1 VPGRADHGAVAAQTA
16 RPSILWIAPLTD
28 HSGYADEAR
37 GFLRALERAGHRPA
51 ARERRWRDSDAGLG
65 AADRAMVRKQLARA
79 PRDPVVAV
87 HHHIPNGEVH
97 VVENAVNVARTMFE
111 TDSIPAR
118 WVPELLERDEIWVPS
133 RHNAE
138 SFRSAGIPAS
148 KLRVIGGTLD
158 FDLFSPGA
166 DPLPV
171 ERRKGEVLFVANF
184 DFSERKGWRTL
195 LRAWARAFHR
205 HDPVRLLLKTGSFQ
219 NGDRHVRERIDGFL
233 RAVARERPGEAAPVT
248 VLTDTLGPDEL
259 PRLYAAADAYVMPS
273 HGEGWGRPL
282 MEALAMGLPS
292 IASRWSG
299 PLEFMEESSSWLID
313 GQLVPVPLD
322 AEPYF
327 GAANGHRWFE
337 PDVDALVAAL
347 RDIAAD
353 PRAARAR
360 AAGARRGLLE
370 RHGPE
375 PVAARIAAAVEE
387 LVERHGPGR
396 STGVVMRG
404 PFGSTASLAVAND
417 HLADALSGLGRRVRH
432 RAQAVG
438 SLGEEVPGFTHSWP
452 PNFEPVTDGPT
463 VVCLPWEYGSP
474 PAEWVEEVTAR
485 VDRVWAPSAY
495 VRDGYVAAGMPPN
508 IVEVVPYGVDT
519 ERYTPGGPRFG
530 LPRSAACV
538 FLFVGGTI
546 WRKGVDILLAAWQEA
561 FGAADDVLLIVKDFG
576 AATHYRGQTDQQTLR
591 WLAARD
597 DIAPVVYLEDDLAP
611 DALPSLYRAADV
623 LVAPYRGEGF
633 CLPALEAMSCGVPV
647 IHTGAGPTGEFVPPG
662 AGWALPSRPVGF
674 DTELRLPRLAG
685 PASVLE
691 VDRAALVAALRD
703 AARDPA
709 GRMDRGRAAHDA
721 ALRRTWRH
729 AAAIAERSLHRL
741 EAERLPPA
749 RTVVPARVEGHD
761 EIVLYAPDWESEAAW
776 APPLLSWAEA
786 FGPQDPVTLAL
797 HVPSGDP
804 EQLGERILAALR
816 TAGHDDEALPD
827 LALCEPGAA
836 GIAALVARAGAVLL
850 GAGDD
855 GRPELTRRARRL
867 LRPTAADLRAFAAD
881 VRAQRPLAAAG

>member
-1 VPGRADHGAVAAQTA
+1 M
-16 RPSILWIAPLTD
+16 L
-28 HSGYADEAR
+28 
-37 GFLRALERAGHRPA
+37 
-51 ARERRWRDSDAGLG
+51 
-65 AADRAMVRKQLARA
+65 RKQLARA
-79 PRDPVVAV
+79 PREPVVAV
-87 HHHIPNGEVH
+87 HHHIPTGTVE

-166 DPLPV
+166 NPLPV
-171 ERRKGEVLFVANF
+171 ERREGEVLFLANF

-205 HDPVRLLLKTGSFQ
+205 HDPVRLLLKTGSFE

-233 RAVARERPGEAAPVT
+233 QAVAREGLGQAAPVT

-299 PLEFMEESSSWLID
+299 PLEFTEESTSWLID

-322 AEPYF
+322 AEPYY
-327 GAANGHRWFE
+327 GGANGHRWFA
-337 PDVDALVAAL
+337 PDLDALVAAL

-353 PRAARAR
+353 PGAARAR
-360 AAGARRGLLE
+360 AAEARPALLE

-375 PVAARIAAAVEE
+375 PVACRIAAAAEE

-404 PFGSTASLAVAND
+404 PFGSTASLALVND
-417 HLADALSGLGRRVRH
+417 RLGDAMSELGRRVRH
-432 RAQAVG
+432 RAQATG
-438 SLGEEVPGFTHSWP
+438 SLGEQVPGFTHSWP
-452 PNFEPVTDGPT
+452 ANFEPVTDGPT
-463 VVCLPWEYGSP
+463 VVCLPWEFGAP
-474 PAEWVEEVTAR
+474 PAEWVEEVNTR
-485 VDRVWAPSAY
+485 VDRVWVPSSY

-508 IVEVVPYGVDT
+508 VVEVVPNGVDT
-519 ERYTPGGPRFG
+519 GRYRPGGPRFG

-546 WRKGVDILLAAWQEA
+546 WRKGVDILVAAWQEA
-561 FGAADDVLLIVKDFG
+561 FGAGDDVLLVVKDHG

-591 WLAARD
+591 QLAERD
-597 DIAPVVYLEDDLAP
+597 DIAPVVYLEDELAP

-647 IHTGAGPTGEFVPPG
+647 IHTGAGPTGEFVPPD
-662 AGWALPSRPVGF
+662 AGWALPSRPVGLH
-674 DTELRLPRLAG
+674 TERGLPRLAG

-703 AARDPA
+703 AACDPVS
-709 GRMDRGRAAHDA
+709 RTDRGRAARHA

-729 AAAIAERSLHRL
+729 AAVVAERSLRSL
-741 EAERLPPA
+741 EAEGLPPA
-749 RTVVPARVEGHD
+749 RTVAPAHVEGHE

-776 APPLLSWAEA
+776 APPLLRWAEA
-786 FGPQDPVTLAL
+786 FGPEDPVTLAL
-797 HVPSGDP
+797 HVHGGDP

-816 TAGHDDEALPD
+816 AAGHGDEALPD

-836 GIAALVARAGAVLL
+836 GIPALVARADAVLL
-850 GAGDD
+850 GADDD
-855 GRPELTRRARRL
+855 GRSELTRRARRL
-867 LRPTAADLRAFAAD
+867 LRATPQDLHAFAAE
-881 VRAQRPLAAAG
+881 VRAKRSLAAAA